1 MPILEINTNCMWE
14 CRDCGSDLGSSTV
27 EAMKHVC
34 EPRPAEAVEVCGVKI
49 MGNMVWFMDSDEAP
63 RQVSS
68 LERKLIEA
76 LTAARTDGMREQAA
90 LDRKLVESEYQ
101 YLRGSMDRVYLTRR
115 NLLTLLSKLDRNML
129 NPNASA
135 CTIVK
140 RDNVHPKYPQ
150 TSPAIFVTAVEDD
163 DYYSNRRPGPMHPAD
178 ELSSDGRTR

>member
-1 MPILEINTNCMWE
+1 MPRLEINTNCMWE
-14 CRDCGSDLGSSTV
+14 CRDCGADLGSSTV

-34 EPRPAEAVEVCGVKI
+34 DPMTPSEEATAIIDNTLCGGTEHRETMI
-49 MGNMVWFMDSDEAP
+49 A
-63 RQVSS
+63 
-68 LERKLIEA
+68 KLSEA
-76 LTAARTDGMREQAA
+76 LTLAHASGMKEQAA

-115 NLLTLLSKLDRNML
+115 NLLALLSKLDRNKQ
-129 NPNASA
+129 NPGDSA

-178 ELSSDGRTR
+178 EPGRTQ